1 MTQGEW
7 VSDGFYQLRPCHQLF
22 HFHDKSSSSDYL
34 TRLYSPLLFVSS
46 PCSTPR
52 RADHSSCTS
61 SSCPSFVLTPAPHCC
76 GDSPSLPLWLS
87 CCCRSAARGPPPALE
102 HHNNKSVGCS
112 LACLSAA
119 SSLAFAACRRLELFA
134 TQAQHIIIVVVREV
148 LQLNVIGFGV
158 QQLVQ

>member
-61 SSCPSFVLTPAPHCC
+61 SSCPSFVLTPANQHPFVAVT
-76 GDSPSLPLWLS
+76 LPLWLS
-87 CCCRSAARGPPPALE
+87 CCCRSAALE

-119 SSLAFAACRRLELFA
+119 SLLDFAARRRLELFA